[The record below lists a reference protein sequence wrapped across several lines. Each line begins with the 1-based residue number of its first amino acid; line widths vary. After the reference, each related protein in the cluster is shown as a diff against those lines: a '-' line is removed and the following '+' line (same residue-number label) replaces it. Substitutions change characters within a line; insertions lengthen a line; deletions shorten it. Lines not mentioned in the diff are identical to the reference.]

1 MSSLFR
7 SRCRPS
13 GCAPQGRRSGAGALV
28 PLVSLVLARGS
39 IVGYGGLAREYYPK
53 IRSGSGYGR

>member
-13 GCAPQGRRSGAGALV
+13 GCAPLFTKEVAAQWRRGAVAPLASRGFAALALPQICRLLGEFDKLNCV
-28 PLVSLVLARGS
+28 
-39 IVGYGGLAREYYPK
+39 
-53 IRSGSGYGR
+53 